1 MNRIKNLFTVFNFV
15 MLLSQIYLSHE
26 SYFESRSLVLRQKF
40 TAAHT
45 HFSDRALVIAYKE
58 KSTKWFIIYFHGI
71 SANFKYI
78 YVAQPER
85 SWNVGYRW
93 SRVFLPGASECTG
106 GFFTQ
111 LLFHNPHSFS
121 LIEAINSIAF
131 F

>member
-1 MNRIKNLFTVFNFV
+1 M
-15 MLLSQIYLSHE
+15 
-26 SYFESRSLVLRQKF
+26 
-40 TAAHT
+40 
-45 HFSDRALVIAYKE
+45 IAYKE

-71 SANFKYI
+71 SANFKYLFGP
-78 YVAQPER
+78 AQEVMECGVQLVQGFPPR
-85 SWNVGYRW
+85 CKWMYR
-93 SRVFLPGASECTG
+93 